1 MADVLH
7 LAYLPNGSF
16 VLPIIARLQG
26 SAKPEVR
33 ALGQKWHGSDL
44 SRLGASLSTKITMLG
59 LLARRLYSKLIPL
72 AAELARQPDLG
83 EMVKKGYAWVPS
95 QRELPYEALLELDS
109 FVFEFR
115 SAYEILGKFLRA
127 FSKDILGKPVGEQ
140 DLLKVLEARGIP
152 TAWARELQE
161 RRKFLFHEHAPW
173 LSYRI
178 MRVDPLDAEPV
189 FLAHVDADPDDLS
202 EAIPVSTPQSIYSGF
217 DSALKE
223 LQAWALREITALE
236 QSSGSSK

>member
-1 MADVLH
+1 
-7 LAYLPNGSF
+7 LPTCRTAAF

-26 SAKPEVR
+26 SAKPKVR

-72 AAELARQPDLG
+72 AAELARHPDLG

-140 DLLKVLEARGIP
+140 DLLKV
-152 TAWARELQE
+152 
-161 RRKFLFHEHAPW
+161 
-173 LSYRI
+173 
-178 MRVDPLDAEPV
+178 
-189 FLAHVDADPDDLS
+189 
-202 EAIPVSTPQSIYSGF
+202 
-217 DSALKE
+217 
-223 LQAWALREITALE
+223 
-236 QSSGSSK
+236 